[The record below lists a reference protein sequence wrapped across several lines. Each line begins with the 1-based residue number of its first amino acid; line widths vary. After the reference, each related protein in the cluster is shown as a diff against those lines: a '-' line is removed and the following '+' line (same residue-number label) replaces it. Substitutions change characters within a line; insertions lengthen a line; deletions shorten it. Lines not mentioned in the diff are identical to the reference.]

1 MKRFA
6 ALLAAVMMTL
16 SCAAPLLGPAYADEL
31 PRVIDRAEILS
42 LAEIESLEEDSAAF
56 RETYGIDFVFVTVPS
71 YDYFGY
77 GSELADIAEEIYS
90 AEAYGDETDGSA
102 AFAVWCSDVEELE
115 LKLFGGAE
123 EKISDDYVRFV
134 LERAPGYYD
143 EYGDWGPLYASIR
156 FCQNYLDDHKDDPAP
171 VPTADPAEPQQG
183 QSTAAAVTGGKP
195 DWYPEDPAHFQFFS
209 NGNASRVVDVA
220 DIFSDEEE
228 AKIEARCW
236 EIIDKTGKDVVVFT
250 DVSSYGL
257 EQNVYCAD
265 FYDFNGY
272 GFGDEREGLC
282 LLFCMDPD
290 DRGFMTV
297 ATGSQTR
304 ALFTQQNSN
313 LMDDILYEHA
323 VKAEYAEG
331 VLAWQDT
338 VETLYTKGTP
348 IAPEWLPEIGESYT
362 RVHRS
367 EDPNAPLGY
376 VDDQAGFF
384 YPEEIPEIEAA
395 AAQVADQYGIDIM
408 IHTLRTPTGMDS
420 NEYAEKYYF
429 YNGIGRGNGYDG
441 ILLVMY
447 PYDYSVIYAEG
458 TAGEKLTDVNLGRMA
473 GHIYPL
479 TDENDY
485 KEAALTFI
493 EDTAHMMKTGRVA
506 RSLAS
511 WLSTGVLGSV
521 FGTIFGGASLGTA
534 KRTMKTPRTRTDA
547 SDYVRGFRLTEHNDN
562 YLFTSTSRRY
572 IPPQRTSSGGGHS
585 SGGHSSYS
593 SSFHSSSGASHS
605 SSGRKF

>member
-1 MKRFA
+1 M
-6 ALLAAVMMTL
+6 
-16 SCAAPLLGPAYADEL
+16 
-31 PRVIDRAEILS
+31 
-42 LAEIESLEEDSAAF
+42 
-56 RETYGIDFVFVTVPS
+56 
-71 YDYFGY
+71 
-77 GSELADIAEEIYS
+77 
-90 AEAYGDETDGSA
+90 
-102 AFAVWCSDVEELE
+102 
-115 LKLFGGAE
+115 
-123 EKISDDYVRFV
+123 
-134 LERAPGYYD
+134 
-143 EYGDWGPLYASIR
+143 
-156 FCQNYLDDHKDDPAP
+156 
-171 VPTADPAEPQQG
+171 
-183 QSTAAAVTGGKP
+183 
-195 DWYPEDPAHFQFFS
+195 
-209 NGNASRVVDVA
+209 
-220 DIFSDEEE
+220 
-228 AKIEARCW
+228 
-236 EIIDKTGKDVVVFT
+236 
-250 DVSSYGL
+250 
-257 EQNVYCAD
+257 
-265 FYDFNGY
+265 
-272 GFGDEREGLC
+272 
-282 LLFCMDPD
+282 
-290 DRGFMTV
+290 
-297 ATGSQTR
+297 
-304 ALFTQQNSN
+304 
-313 LMDDILYEHA
+313 
-323 VKAEYAEG
+323 
-331 VLAWQDT
+331 
-338 VETLYTKGTP
+338 
-348 IAPEWLPEIGESYT
+348 APEWLPEIGESYT

-429 YNGIGRGNGYDG
+429 YNGIGRGSGYDG

-447 PYDYSVIYAEG
+447 PYADSVIYAEG